1 MSKTVQEIMEVMGK
15 TVEVTMKLER
25 KNGSSYAHIAD
36 ITPEDINEIRYYFD
50 GALYRSVMR
59 CLEVKLKG
67 DWTAKAKK
75 GLLLDSL
82 NLTVTHP
89 ESDSV
94 TIGYGGFYIAEASEY
109 DAAQNLTSIIAYDEL
124 YLSMQPYTASLW
136 QSGITV
142 KNYLIA
148 ILNKLGINYDTN
160 SLSLMAN
167 ADKKITSEKFLDI
180 ENDSTEAAYTY
191 RDILD
196 EIAKASGVTFAYKNS
211 LGGDPFKLYAIKPT
225 ESGYVIDE
233 SNLRSV
239 TIGAK
244 YGPVMGVVLSR
255 EPQEDNVFYPSNLTD
270 SQTAVKISNVEI
282 MEDSG
287 NDAYRETFIQGIY
300 NNVKNT
306 EYYLYDLDSFGIGF
320 LNFGD
325 IFTLKVCERKNG
337 EIGEEKEYKTIFMR
351 TDMTV
356 GDGIKEKS
364 KLEAPQATSTD
375 YAAASTTDKALKKTM
390 LKVDKQEQRITALVK
405 ESDEKYSKLTQ
416 TVDGFETE
424 IANTKSGLEAK
435 IRATAE
441 SFEAT
446 YAKKETVDGQI
457 EGVTDQIK
465 SINSEL
471 DGIDGKIEG
480 KVTTEVQKDTTIS
493 ILAGK
498 VESKISGNYVT
509 KATYDDEKKNWLL
522 KTTYDSYVK
531 QTDQNIEAAV
541 SRVQTLE
548 DAEYI
553 TKSQCSSLISAQA
566 DKIALTVESNL
577 KYESRNLLLDS
588 ECFEHLTP
596 TGYHATYQGD
606 YVSTDATYLPSG
618 KARKLTVKANDDS
631 QIAGV
636 SFSPSDTVGGV
647 DKIKPNTTYTLSFWA
662 RLYPDDATQSLS
674 SQASV
679 YTATAPNNAIID
691 TKRTRGLALTKSWQK
706 VVIVFT
712 TQSAVSSFLLRFALA
727 GCVNGQQYAIGISSL
742 KLEIGNVA
750 TEWATR
756 TPSAAEVEE
765 YAKSEIAQLPDR
777 ITLSVEQN
785 LKIGARNILLDSAC
799 FKSFTPSGFYSGSIA
814 ALPYTDSSLPSGSY
828 KRMSFTT
835 TRSDSCGVQFDSVSI
850 IGQALGSI
858 DKIKP
863 STTYTLSFWLK
874 SSSHNGEKLDRERMI
889 YCGENNFPTFDGQR
903 CKIPTISSSWQKYV
917 VVFNTSAAISE
928 FRLRFCILACTSGES
943 IAIDI
948 SSLKLEE
955 GTIATD
961 WTPSEND
968 LVSGETYQSFINLL
982 PDKITA
988 GVSSTVT
995 DQYVADKIHSK
1006 CVSVTLDTNGVT
1018 VENGAL
1024 TLKDESGDVMIDSS
1038 GIHSEYLN
1046 FGKMIDL
1053 DTIKNGTYF
1062 STIPYGTTAT
1072 KNIDIWTLRNYT
1084 GTDTGMKNAKAAVD
1098 VMTNIPKL
1106 KPLFWNNSNNWFC
1119 SYGSSSTDTNYV
1131 IAAKLDNIDE
1141 AQTYLL
1147 SYDIILASVANGKG
1161 LIPQKVFLATDKSVC
1176 YDIGVDT
1183 LTAGNAVVS
1192 GKTYQYRYGTLSCSI
1207 RGYDLIKKKGGQSKN
1222 AKITIQILS
1231 LGDGGT
1237 GTDST
1242 SWFYAMHCP
1251 NTSYM
1256 GFIGNIKIKTFVGAT
1271 LNARALLNSNT
1282 DYFLDLGTG
1291 VLSAD
1296 EVGCTNLRATALP
1309 SVLSAT
1315 DNLRPVYVDEETGQ
1329 LYRLA

>member
-25 KNGSSYAHIAD
+25 KSGSSYAHIAD
-36 ITPEDINEIRYYFD
+36 INPEDINEIRYYFD

-109 DAAQNLTSIIAYDEL
+109 DAAQNITSIIAYDEL
-124 YLSMQPYTASLW
+124 YLSMQPYTESLW

-148 ILNKLGINYDTN
+148 VLNKLGINYDAN
-160 SLSLMAN
+160 SLNLMAN

-239 TIGAK
+239 AIGAK

-255 EPQEDNVFYPSNLTD
+255 EPQEDNIIYPSNLSD

-282 MEDSG
+282 MEDSS

-405 ESDEKYSKLTQ
+405 ETDEKYSKLTQ

-435 IRATAE
+435 ITATAE
-441 SFEAT
+441 KAELT
-446 YAKKETVDGQI
+446 YAKIEYVEGQI
-457 EGVTDQIK
+457 EGVTDQIS
-465 SINSEL
+465 SINTKL

-498 VESKISGNYVT
+498 VESKISGKYVT

-531 QTDQNIEAAV
+531 QTDQQISAAV

-553 TKSQCSSLISAQA
+553 TESQCSSLISAQA
-566 DKIALTVESNL
+566 DKIALSVESNL

-588 ECFEHLTP
+588 ECFESLTP
-596 TGYHATYQGD
+596 TGYHSTYVSD
-606 YVSTDATYLPSG
+606 YVAENQSYLPSA
-618 KARKLTVKANDDS
+618 KARKLTFTADGTV
-631 QIAGV
+631 AGV
-636 SFSPSDTVGGV
+636 QFKAVDTVGDK
-647 DKIKPNTTYTLSFWA
+647 DKIKPNTTYALSFWA
-662 RLYPDDATQSLS
+662 RIYSENATQSLHW
-674 SQASV
+674 QEAI
-679 YTATAPNNAIID
+679 YTALAPNVPSYD
-691 TKRTRGLALTKSWQK
+691 DKRTRGFKLSSSWQK

-712 TQSAVSSFLLRFALA
+712 TPAVIDTFTLRFALE
-727 GCVNGQQYAIGISSL
+727 GCVANQTYAIGISSL
-742 KLEIGNVA
+742 KLEVGNVA
-750 TEWATR
+750 TPWTTR
-756 TPSAAEVEE
+756 TPSAEEVEQ
-765 YAKSEIAQLPDR
+765 YAKAQISMCVQKDEKNNLVSEINISSNLLT
-777 ITLSVEQN
+777 INTNNFTLDKTGNMTCSGA
-785 LKIGARNILLDSAC
+785 KIIN
-799 FKSFTPSGFYSGSIA
+799 GSIKCGEGGTSMEI
-814 ALPYTDSSLPSGSY
+814 LNGLIMQRELDQPIGSIY
-828 KRMSFTT
+828 SILDRNGQLAEAIMGTN
-835 TRSDSCGVQFDSVSI
+835 SVSI
-850 IGQALGSI
+850 ISGMSLEATGSSGEVARF
-858 DKIKP
+858 DFLP
-863 STTYTLSFWLK
+863 DGTLQ
-874 SSSHNGEKLDRERMI
+874 NGEGWQSARAHGTD
-889 YCGENNFPTFDGQR
+889 TF
-903 CKIPTISSSWQKYV
+903 
-917 VVFNTSAAISE
+917 SAFKH
-928 FRLRFCILACTSGES
+928 FRLF
-943 IAIDI
+943 
-948 SSLKLEE
+948 K
-955 GTIATD
+955 
-961 WTPSEND
+961 
-968 LVSGETYQSFINLL
+968 
-982 PDKITA
+982 
-988 GVSSTVT
+988 
-995 DQYVADKIHSK
+995 
-1006 CVSVTLDTNGVT
+1006 DTNGDPSNILMASV
-1018 VENGAL
+1018 
-1024 TLKDESGDVMIDSS
+1024 
-1038 GIHSEYLN
+1038 GIHTDKGLGVELY
-1046 FGKMIDL
+1046 
-1053 DTIKNGTYF
+1053 DTKNGQVECAVK
-1062 STIPYGTTAT
+1062 IR
-1072 KNIDIWTLRNYT
+1072 RN
-1084 GTDTGMKNAKAAVD
+1084 D
-1098 VMTNIPKL
+1098 
-1106 KPLFWNNSNNWFC
+1106 
-1119 SYGSSSTDTNYV
+1119 
-1131 IAAKLDNIDE
+1131 
-1141 AQTYLL
+1141 
-1147 SYDIILASVANGKG
+1147 
-1161 LIPQKVFLATDKSVC
+1161 
-1176 YDIGVDT
+1176 
-1183 LTAGNAVVS
+1183 NAVVS
-1192 GKTYQYRYGTLSCSI
+1192 IYGI
-1207 RGYDLIKKKGGQSKN
+1207 RGG
-1222 AKITIQILS
+1222 
-1231 LGDGGT
+1231 
-1237 GTDST
+1237 ST
-1242 SWFYAMHCP
+1242 SPALTLGNADGNLYYNGKKLAF
-1251 NTSYM
+1251 TSE
-1256 GFIGNIKIKTFVGAT
+1256 GVTAFPDAVGET
-1271 LNARALLNSNT
+1271 S
-1282 DYFLDLGTG
+1282 
-1291 VLSAD
+1291 SA
-1296 EVGCTNLRATALP
+1296 
-1309 SVLSAT
+1309 SY
-1315 DNLRPVYVDEETGQ
+1315 VYVVADKNTGKIGF
-1329 LYRLA
+1329 LPV

>member
-1 MSKTVQEIMEVMGK
+1 MYNPGGDYLTYIKDSIIRKPRSKIVVDGKTYTGLEHLVSFPKITHETEKMIGGFPAKTCEFEIYNLDGKLSLNGKEVQVYRGLDISDTKTVWIPMGLFYADGEDVTNNSTK
-15 TVEVTMKLER
+15 RTIQFKGTDRTRLFDSPFANVYSKGIIPADTVISTVAEKICAKHGLSINTATKS
-25 KNGSSYAHIAD
+25 KIISYRFTEAVG
-36 ITPEDINEIRYYFD
+36 TPEDTTDRQVIAWIAELSGCIPIISRDGQSLMFTRPTYKETVTEAGKTYPSGSYADKRKYKTLSAEPLYGPINAISFGHADYDDAYVYQDDTDVETNGLHEWKINDNALVENDKSALAPKVFAIIKGMQIYPFELTDFIDDYLFDINDGIQIKKKD
-50 GALYRSVMR
+50 GAFVTTYVLGMKTTSRIRSVFKAGTQDSSSADR
-59 CLEVKLKG
+59 NLAGSVKL
-67 DWTAKAKK
+67 DMKK
-75 GLLLDSL
+75 VKL
-82 NLTVTHP
+82 
-89 ESDSV
+89 SV
-94 TIGYGGFYIAEASEY
+94 
-109 DAAQNLTSIIAYDEL
+109 DH
-124 YLSMQPYTASLW
+124 
-136 QSGITV
+136 
-142 KNYLIA
+142 
-148 ILNKLGINYDTN
+148 INN
-160 SLSLMAN
+160 
-167 ADKKITSEKFLDI
+167 
-180 ENDSTEAAYTY
+180 
-191 RDILD
+191 
-196 EIAKASGVTFAYKNS
+196 
-211 LGGDPFKLYAIKPT
+211 
-225 ESGYVIDE
+225 
-233 SNLRSV
+233 
-239 TIGAK
+239 
-244 YGPVMGVVLSR
+244 
-255 EPQEDNVFYPSNLTD
+255 Q
-270 SQTAVKISNVEI
+270 
-282 MEDSG
+282 
-287 NDAYRETFIQGIY
+287 
-300 NNVKNT
+300 
-306 EYYLYDLDSFGIGF
+306 
-320 LNFGD
+320 
-325 IFTLKVCERKNG
+325 
-337 EIGEEKEYKTIFMR
+337 
-351 TDMTV
+351 
-356 GDGIKEKS
+356 
-364 KLEAPQATSTD
+364 
-375 YAAASTTDKALKKTM
+375 
-390 LKVDKQEQRITALVK
+390 ITALVK
-405 ESDEKYSKLTQ
+405 ESDERYSEFTQ
-416 TVDGFETE
+416 TAEGLEGE

-435 IRATAE
+435 IRMTAE

-446 YAKKETVDGQI
+446 YAKQETVDGQI
-457 EGVTDQIK
+457 EGVTDRIK
-465 SINSEL
+465 AINTEL

-509 KATYDDEKKNWLL
+509 KATYDDEKQNWLL

-541 SRVQTLE
+541 SRVQKLE

-553 TKSQCSSLISAQA
+553 TKAVCNSLIDQKS
-566 DKIALTVESNL
+566 DSIALTVESNL
-577 KYESRNLLLDS
+577 KYESRNLLMDS

-712 TQSAVSSFLLRFALA
+712 TQSTVSSFLLRFALA

-777 ITLSVEQN
+777 ITLSVEKN